1 MNKSNNSKSL
11 DLKAHL
17 ASQLVKFSKVFDIS
31 PNASWSIESSECKE
45 QYLKIIEKSQRK
57 GKKLLE
63 ISKTLM
69 DLSENYFKSLKKLE
83 EYKENAEYRMEI
95 LEIALENSENQARAM
110 GKKIEDLN
118 AYIEDVEKHLLDVS
132 SQRDGFKKDFKDIKE
147 VHKKMKM
154 EMNDLLDQEKNKF
167 VKRIDEDSRK
177 LENLK
182 ADIGIK
188 DRNIETLEN
197 KNRNLLK
204 ELEKEKD
211 FLQKSR
217 NLCERLKSDVFELKN
232 KLSEEKLKKSNY
244 KDLYKDLIQAR
255 AVKCRNYSVQTVDEM
270 DIDSVHS
277 QLEDEEQENDLYSL
291 EEEQSKAHSVSCS
304 LEFKENFNGIKNQF
318 CLISYPSE
326 RLAYQVCD
334 SLHIKSQNPYK
345 PNLNLQSLGGIS
357 LINRQP
363 LSKTA
368 NLYTLSKRQ
377 IKDKA
382 KNGKLTIK
390 KKKVDLELE
399 FISVKH
405 PSNVYSAPTSPTTQV
420 VQIRKWDEAADCR
433 VETPVVEVSQIEAE
447 ESDPEC
453 SQDKK
458 KGYLASFC
466 QGVRVTCEYGSKIKP
481 RELFSSI
488 GKLKRPI
495 SAWPSS
501 LSGFI
506 PSGIQ
511 KRYGN

>member
-17 ASQLVKFSKVFDIS
+17 ASQLVKFSKVFDNS
-31 PNASWSIESSECKE
+31 AHSTWNSESSEVKE
-45 QYLKIIEKSQRK
+45 QYVKIIEKSQRK

-95 LEIALENSENQARAM
+95 LEIALENSENQARTM

-118 AYIEDVEKHLLDVS
+118 AYIEDVERHLLEVS
-132 SQRDGFKKDFKDIKE
+132 SQRDGFKKDFKVIKE
-147 VHKKMKM
+147 AHKKMKL

-167 VKRIDEDSRK
+167 VKRIEEDSRK

-182 ADIGIK
+182 AEAGIK
-188 DRNIETLEN
+188 DRNIETLEDQI
-197 KNRNLLK
+197 RNLQRG
-204 ELEKEKD
+204 LEKEKD

-244 KDLYKDLIQAR
+244 KDLYKDLIQVR

-270 DIDSVHS
+270 DIDLAHS
-277 QLEDEEQENDLYSL
+277 HLEDEEQENDLYSL
-291 EEEQSKAHSVSCS
+291 EEEQSKAHSFSCS

-326 RLAYQVCD
+326 RLNYQNCD
-334 SLHIKSQNPYK
+334 SVHIKSQRQPK
-345 PNLNLQSLGGIS
+345 ASLNLQFLGGFSLVNRQS
-357 LINRQP
+357 LI
-363 LSKTA
+363 KTA

-382 KNGKLTIK
+382 KNGKLAIK

-420 VQIRKWDEAADCR
+420 VQIRKWDEAGDSR
-433 VETPVVEVSQIEAE
+433 VETPVVEVSQIEPE
-447 ESDPEC
+447 EVDLDWKQE
-453 SQDKK
+453 KK